1 MWLYNDKEFTSEDI
15 GHWKAFVYQITNLT
29 NDKKYIGKKLFHKT
43 RRKPPLKGKTKRR
56 VEISESDWQ
65 DYWGS
70 SDALNAD
77 VERLGVE
84 NFKREI
90 IYLCSTKGEAS
101 YYEAALQFEKKV
113 LLREDY
119 YNGIINCR
127 VSARHLPKAD
137 DLSKEKS

>member
-1 MWLYNDKEFTSEDI
+1 MWLYRDEEFTSDDI
-15 GHWKAFVYQITNLT
+15 KHWKAFVYQITNLT
-29 NDKKYIGKKLFHKT
+29 NDKKYIGKKLFFKT
-43 RRKPPLKGKTKRR
+43 RRKPPLKGKTRKR
-56 VEISESDWQ
+56 VEITESDWQ

-70 SDALNAD
+70 NEALKADVDAL
-77 VERLGVE
+77 GKE

-90 IYLCSTKGEAS
+90 IYLCNTKGEAS
-101 YYEAALQFEKKV
+101 YHEAALQFEREV

-127 VSARHLPKAD
+127 INASHLPKAA